1 MACVWP
7 TSRLA
12 TPVECDKDA
21 CDEAHGALCALETA
35 LAPCPARHLA
45 SRQAPACGLR
55 VVRVV
60 TRTVRC
66 AWLHE
71 KPGMRRPARRL
82 RVACLWPA
90 SCFAFS
96 AGRNSVV
103 CDEAACEDEHGALYR
118 K

>member
-1 MACVWP
+1 MHATTRMHVACFACSATRDSVMWRPVRRLRVACV
-7 TSRLA
+7 SCESSYA
-12 TPVECDKDA
+12 
-21 CDEAHGALCALETA
+21 
-35 LAPCPARHLA
+35 
-45 SRQAPACGLR
+45 
-55 VVRVV
+55 
-60 TRTVRC
+60 VRC
-66 AWLHE
+66 AWLHA

-96 AGRNSVV
+96 AVRSSVV